1 MIIKQND
8 FNRWP
13 RKCGA
18 FSCIKVSIQPQGA
31 ELASIFNKENK
42 LKQSGVLM
50 YLGCIWRRLYQH
62 KTVVWYSG

>member
-18 FSCIKVSIQPQGA
+18 FSCFKVSIQLQGA
-31 ELASIFNKENK
+31 DFISIEPWCGIPDSLIVNSNGIKR
-42 LKQSGVLM
+42 S
-50 YLGCIWRRLYQH
+50 
-62 KTVVWYSG
+62 